1 MPISGNVQ
9 INVGLPNEAANSDGL
24 YTAFNKIN
32 YNFDLLFSQ
41 SNTGNGGSGATGPV
55 GSTGAT
61 GPSGGPT
68 GATGPAG
75 STGATGT
82 AGSNGSTGAT
92 GTAGSNGS
100 TGATGTAG
108 SNGSTGATGTAG
120 SNGSTGAT
128 GTAGSNGAT
137 GATGTAG
144 SHGATGA
151 TGPISGSNT
160 QIIFND
166 AGVANGSANLTFD
179 KSTSTVTVGGN
190 AGGSITGANIVSA
203 NIVITGT
210 AAFASLPSPST
221 AGSGAR
227 AMINN
232 GNTTTFY
239 STVDG
244 AGSNIVPVFSDGTN
258 WRVG

>member
-1 MPISGNVQ
+1 MPISGNVN
-9 INVGLPNEAANSDGL
+9 INVGLPNEAANSDSL

-41 SNTGNGGSGATGPV
+41 SNTGNGSSGATGPV

-68 GATGPAG
+68 GA
-75 STGATGT
+75 TGATGT

-128 GTAGSNGAT
+128 GTAGVD
-137 GATGTAG
+137 
-144 SHGATGA
+144 GATGA

-190 AGGSITGANIVSA
+190 AGGSVTGANIVSA

>member
-1 MPISGNVQ
+1 MPISGNVN
-9 INVGLPNEAANSDGL
+9 INVGLPNEAANSDSL

-41 SNTGNGGSGATGPV
+41 SNTGNGSSGATGPV

-68 GATGPAG
+68 GA
-75 STGATGT
+75 TGATGT

-120 SNGSTGAT
+120 VD
-128 GTAGSNGAT
+128 
-137 GATGTAG
+137 
-144 SHGATGA
+144 GATGA

-190 AGGSITGANIVSA
+190 AGGSVTGANIVSA